1 MVETLTATADS
12 GSIRARLAQASPDL
26 ELDFSASARAMY
38 AYDASNYRVPPMAV
52 AFPRTVRQ
60 VQDLV
65 RLCRDLGVPVT
76 TRGGGTSM
84 AGNAIGP
91 GVVIDLSRHL
101 NEILDI
107 DPAVRRATVQAGV
120 VLDRLNAEAAAHG
133 LMFAPDPSSR
143 SRATIGGMIGNDAC
157 GNHSVRWGRTSAHV
171 ESLDI
176 VLPDGCLLR
185 ADAGSVT
192 AVDQPGAPADAHAI
206 EHAARL
212 TTQLTDLVQTN
223 LAEIRTELGRIQRQ
237 VSGYHLDEL
246 LPERGFHVARALAGS
261 EGTCALTVAT
271 TLTLVERPTH
281 TTLLVLG
288 YDDIVDAAADVPA
301 ILPFQPTA
309 VEGIDEA
316 IVTTMIAR
324 RGPESVASLP
334 KGRAWL
340 YVELDAAAA
349 DEDLTATAERLLSTL
364 REEGRLTEGLVVT
377 DLPDRA
383 ALWRVREDGAG
394 LSTRPDATT
403 QTWAGWEDAA
413 VDPANLADYLRDFRA
428 LLAEHDLS
436 GVLYGHFGAGCVH
449 VRINFDL
456 ATDVGRSAMA
466 AFVRAAARLVARH
479 GGSISGEHGD
489 GRARSE
495 LLAAMYSPQ
504 MLAVFAQFRTVFDP
518 EAVLNPGVI
527 VDAAPL
533 TRDVLP
539 LSVRNVSA
547 AAHPTGFAY
556 PHDTDFTAAVQRCV
570 GVGRC
575 RSDHGGFMCPSY
587 RATGQEEDSTRG
599 RARVLQEM
607 TTGTLLPDG
616 WRSDEVHQALD
627 LCLSCKACS
636 SDCPVGVDMATYK
649 SEVLHQRYRGRLRPR
664 AHYALGWLPRWISMA
679 GRAPAL
685 VNAAL
690 AITPLRHLA
699 SRLGGVTTH
708 RALPRFVPRRA
719 AALRAHDEHP
729 DVLLFT
735 DSFTR
740 GFRPEL
746 VGAAEHVLRATG
758 LAVAGAPQVC
768 CALTWITT
776 GQLDAARRILT
787 RAAGALDATGDVPI
801 VVLEPS
807 CAAALKKDLPELVDS
822 DAARR
827 VAARV
832 TTFGSVIESR
842 LSAGWTPPQLPP
854 RALTHTHCHQHAVFG
869 AASNSRVLSRLGM
882 TVTESEGCC
891 GLAGNFGFE
900 AEHYETSMAVARHD
914 LADKLADLPADAVTI
929 ADGFSCQCQISHLAS
944 IPAPADRL
952 GRAGGPD
959 PADSADTAG
968 APCTTAPVRHLA
980 QVLSDALTPTTQN
993 RSKEGP
999 A

>member
-1 MVETLTATADS
+1 
-12 GSIRARLAQASPDL
+12 
-26 ELDFSASARAMY
+26 MY
-38 AYDASNYRVPPMAV
+38 AYDASNYRVPPVAV
-52 AFPRTVRQ
+52 AFPRTVKQ
-60 VQDLV
+60 VQELV
-65 RLCRDLGVPVT
+65 RACAGLGVPVT
-76 TRGGGTSM
+76 TRGAGTSM

-91 GVVIDLSRHL
+91 GVVVDLSRHL
-101 NEILDI
+101 DEILDI
-107 DPAVRRATVQAGV
+107 DPAARRATVQAGV
-120 VLDRLNAEAAAHG
+120 VLDRLNAATGAHG

-143 SRATIGGMIGNDAC
+143 SRATIGGMVGNDAC

-185 ADAGSVT
+185 AGAGTVT
-192 AVDQPGAPADAHAI
+192 AVDQPDAPADAHAI
-206 EHAARL
+206 EHAAQL
-212 TTQLTDLVQTN
+212 TTQLTGLVQAN

-261 EGTCALTVAT
+261 EGTCALTVAA
-271 TLTLVERPTH
+271 TLTLVERPTR

-301 ILPFQPTA
+301 ILPFAPTA

-316 IVTTMIAR
+316 IVATMIAR

-334 KGRAWL
+334 AGRAWL
-340 YVELDAAAA
+340 YVELDAAT
-349 DEDLTATAERLLSTL
+349 DEELVATAERLLSTL
-364 REEGRLTEGLVVT
+364 RENGRLTDGLVVT

-413 VDPANLADYLRDFRA
+413 VDPADLAGYLRDFRA

-456 ATDVGRSAMA
+456 ATDDGTSAMA
-466 AFVRAAARLVARH
+466 TFVRAAARLVAHH

-504 MLAVFAQFRTVFDP
+504 MLALFARFRHVFDP
-518 EAVLNPGVI
+518 EGVLNPGVI
-527 VDAAPL
+527 VEAAPL
-533 TRDVLP
+533 ARDLLP
-539 LSVRNVSA
+539 LSVRNTSA
-547 AAHPTGFAY
+547 ALSPTGFAY
-556 PHDTDFTAAVQRCV
+556 PHDRDFTAAAQRCV

-587 RATGQEEDSTRG
+587 RATRQEQDSTRG
-599 RARVLQEM
+599 RARVLQEL
-607 TTGTLLPDG
+607 TTGSLLGDG
-616 WRSDEVHQALD
+616 WRSDQVHQALD

-649 SEVLHQRYRGRLRPR
+649 SEVLHQRYRRRLRPR
-664 AHYALGWLPRWISMA
+664 SHYSLGWLPRWISMA

-690 AITPLRHLA
+690 AIRPLRHLA
-699 SRLGGVTTH
+699 SRMGGVTTQ
-708 RALPRFVPRRA
+708 RTLPRFAPRRE
-719 AALRAHDEHP
+719 AALRAQDENP
-729 DVLLFT
+729 DLLLFT
-735 DSFTR
+735 DTFTR
-740 GFRPEL
+740 GFRPDL
-746 VGAAEHVLRATG
+746 VRAAEHVLRSTG
-758 LAVAGAPQVC
+758 LSVAGAPQVC

-787 RAAGALDATGDVPI
+787 RAAGALDATGNVPI

-807 CAAALKKDLPELVDS
+807 CAAVLKKDLPELVDS

-842 LSAGWTPPQLPP
+842 LDAGWTPPQLPP
-854 RALTHTHCHQHAVFG
+854 QALTQTHCHQHAVFG
-869 AASNSRVLSRLGM
+869 AASNTRVLRRLGM
-882 TVTESEGCC
+882 GVTESEGCC

-900 AEHYETSMAVARHD
+900 AEHYETSMAVAQHD
-914 LADKLADLPADAVTI
+914 LAGKLAGRPADAVTI
-929 ADGFSCQCQISHLAS
+929 ADGFSCQCQINHLTS
-944 IPAPADRL
+944 DAP
-952 GRAGGPD
+952 
-959 PADSADTAG
+959 DSAGPLGPGTPA
-968 APCTTAPVRHLA
+968 RHLA
-980 QVLSDALTPTTQN
+980 EVLNDALTPTPKI
-993 RSKEGP
+993 RPKECTP
-999 A
+999 

>member
-1 MVETLTATADS
+1 MVGTLTATADS
-12 GSIRARLAQASPDL
+12 GTIRARLMQACPDL
-26 ELDFSASARAMY
+26 ELDFSGSARAMY

-52 AFPRTVRQ
+52 AFPRNVRQ

-65 RLCRDLGVPVT
+65 RLCRNLGVPVT

-101 NEILDI
+101 NAILDI
-107 DPAVRRATVQAGV
+107 DPAARRATVQAGV

-133 LMFAPDPSSR
+133 LMFAPDPSSH

-157 GNHSVRWGRTSAHV
+157 GNHSVRWGRTSTHV

-185 ADAGSVT
+185 ASAGLVT

-206 EHAARL
+206 EHAAQL
-212 TTQLTDLVQTN
+212 TTQLTRLVQTN

-271 TLTLVERPTH
+271 TLTLVERPTR

-309 VEGIDEA
+309 IEGIDEA

-334 KGRAWL
+334 TGRAWL
-340 YVELDAAAA
+340 YVELDAAA
-349 DEDLTATAERLLSTL
+349 DEDLAATAERLLSTL
-364 REEGRLTEGLVVT
+364 REHGRLTEGLVIT

-456 ATDVGRSAMA
+456 ATDAGRSAMA
-466 AFVRAAARLVARH
+466 AFVRAAARLVAGH

-504 MLAVFAQFRTVFDP
+504 MLALFAHFRQVFDP
-518 EAVLNPGVI
+518 EAVLNPGII

-533 TRDVLP
+533 ARNLLP
-539 LSVRNVSA
+539 LSVRNASA
-547 AAHPTGFAY
+547 ALNPTGFAY

-587 RATGQEEDSTRG
+587 RATQQEQDSTRG
-599 RARVLQEM
+599 RARILQEL
-607 TTGTLLPDG
+607 TTGSLLGDG

-649 SEVLHQRYRGRLRPR
+649 SEVLHQRYRRRLRPR
-664 AHYALGWLPRWISMA
+664 SHYALGWLPRWISMA

-699 SRLGGVTTH
+699 SRIGGVTTH
-708 RALPRFVPRRA
+708 RALPRFAPRRN

-735 DSFTR
+735 DTFTR

-758 LAVAGAPQVC
+758 LSVAGAPQVC

-787 RAAGALDATGDVPI
+787 RAARALDATGSVPL

-842 LSAGWTPPQLPP
+842 LEAGWTPPQLPR
-854 RALTHTHCHQHAVFG
+854 RALTQTHCHQHAVFG
-869 AASNSRVLSRLGM
+869 AASNTRVLSRLGM
-882 TVTESEGCC
+882 SVTESEGCC

-914 LADKLADLPADAVTI
+914 LADKLANLPADAVTI
-929 ADGFSCQCQISHLAS
+929 ADGFSCQCQISHLAAS
-944 IPAPADRL
+944 PVPGDRP
-952 GRAGGPD
+952 GGAGGPD
-959 PADSADTAG
+959 PADTAG
-968 APCTTAPVRHLA
+968 APCTTVPVRHLA

>member
-1 MVETLTATADS
+1 
-12 GSIRARLAQASPDL
+12 
-26 ELDFSASARAMY
+26 
-38 AYDASNYRVPPMAV
+38 
-52 AFPRTVRQ
+52 
-60 VQDLV
+60 
-65 RLCRDLGVPVT
+65 
-76 TRGGGTSM
+76 
-84 AGNAIGP
+84 
-91 GVVIDLSRHL
+91 
-101 NEILDI
+101 
-107 DPAVRRATVQAGV
+107 
-120 VLDRLNAEAAAHG
+120 
-133 LMFAPDPSSR
+133 
-143 SRATIGGMIGNDAC
+143 MIGNDAC

-261 EGTCALTVAT
+261 EGTCALTVAA

-495 LLAAMYSPQ
+495 LLATMYSPQ

-607 TTGTLLPDG
+607 TTGTLLPDR

-649 SEVLHQRYRGRLRPR
+649 SEVLHQRYRRRLRPR

-854 RALTHTHCHQHAVFG
+854 RALTQTHCHQHAVFG
-869 AASNSRVLSRLGM
+869 AASNTRVLSRLGM

-914 LADKLADLPADAVTI
+914 LAGKLADLSADAVTI
-929 ADGFSCQCQISHLAS
+929 ADGFSCQRQISHLAS
-944 IPAPADRL
+944 GPASADRP
-952 GRAGGPD
+952 GGAKGPD
-959 PADSADTAG
+959 PADSADTADTAG